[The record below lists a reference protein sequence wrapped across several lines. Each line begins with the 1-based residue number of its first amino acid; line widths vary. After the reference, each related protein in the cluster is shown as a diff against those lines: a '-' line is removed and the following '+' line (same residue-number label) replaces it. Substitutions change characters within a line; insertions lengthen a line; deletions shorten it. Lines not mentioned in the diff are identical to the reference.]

1 MFEMLK
7 YNCSVILVTVTASPS
22 ATLDIMQGDPRGEVG
37 EVAATASKC
46 GI

>member
-22 ATLDIMQGDPRGEVG
+22 ATLDIMQVDTGGEVG
-37 EVAATASKC
+37 EVTATASKC

>member
-7 YNCSVILVTVTASPS
+7 YNCSVILVTGEVTASPS
-22 ATLDIMQGDPRGEVG
+22 ATLDIRLQADSRR